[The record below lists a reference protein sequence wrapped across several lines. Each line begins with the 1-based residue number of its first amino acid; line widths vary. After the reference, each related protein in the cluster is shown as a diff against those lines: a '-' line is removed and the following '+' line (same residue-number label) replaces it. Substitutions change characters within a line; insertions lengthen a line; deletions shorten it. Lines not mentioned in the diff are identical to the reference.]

1 MGMYLELTAVSD
13 GTIERLHADP
23 PLVWQLVVPDE
34 PERITAARAE
44 SRRRPGLL
52 ARLFGRGAAEA
63 PEPVPPPLELGPGE
77 GDLGELGD
85 MEKTWH
91 GVHYLLTG
99 TAWEGEPPL
108 NFLLAGGS
116 EVDIEVG
123 QALVRVHTSAETRAI
138 ATALSAVSDAELRAR
153 YAPTEMMRL
162 EIYPE
167 VWDRSHEEDRDNLID
182 SIASLRELL
191 EIVVRRGYGLMM
203 TIT

>member
-1 MGMYLELTAVSD
+1 MYLELAAVSD
-13 GTIERLHADP
+13 GTIARLHADP
-23 PLVWQLVVPDE
+23 PLVWQLVTPDE
-34 PERITAARAE
+34 PERVTVARAE
-44 SRRRPGLL
+44 SRSRPGLL
-52 ARLFGRGAAEA
+52 ARLLGRGTAPP
-63 PEPVPPPLELGPGE
+63 PEPEPPPLELGPGE
-77 GDLGELGD
+77 GDLGALGD

-108 NFLLAGGS
+108 NFLLAGGR

-123 QALVRVHTSAETRAI
+123 QAPVRTHTSAETQAI
-138 ATALSAVSDAELRAR
+138 ATALSAVSDDELRAR
-153 YAPTEMMRL
+153 YDPAEMMRL

-167 VWDRSHEEDRDNLID
+167 VWDRRPEEGRDNLIN

-191 EIVVRRGYGLMM
+191 DVVVGGGYGLMV